1 MRIQLENAC
10 TIVIDFQTGLMPS
23 IKNNEDVEKNAAMF
37 ISGCKVL
44 NIPIMVTQQYTRGL
58 GETTDT
64 IKQALGEFSWFEKT
78 SFSCCGGE
86 GFMESLE
93 ASGKKD
99 IILTGVET
107 HVCVMATALD
117 LVEKGYSV
125 YLLADCVSSR
135 NSYDRKIAMRRMEK
149 AGVVITT
156 AETALFEMLRD
167 AKHPLRKEISALVK

>member
-1 MRIQLENAC
+1 MRIKQENAC

-23 IKNNEDVEKNAAMF
+23 IDNQEAVEKRAAMF
-37 ISGCKVL
+37 IKGCGIL
-44 NIPIMVTQQYTRGL
+44 NIPIIVTQQYTRGL

-64 IKQALGEFSWFEKT
+64 IKEALGEFSWLEKT
-78 SFSCCGGE
+78 SFSCCGAD

-93 ASGKKD
+93 NSGKKD
-99 IILTGVET
+99 IILTGVEA

-117 LVEKGYSV
+117 LVEKGYNV

-135 NSYDRKIAMRRMEK
+135 KAFDAEIALRRMEK

-156 AETALFEMLRD
+156 AESALFEMLLD

>member
-1 MRIQLENAC
+1 MENAC
-10 TIVIDFQTGLMPS
+10 VVVIDFQRGLMPS
-23 IKNNEDVEKNAAMF
+23 IKNGEKIEQRAAMF
-37 ISGCKVL
+37 IKGCKVL
-44 NIPIMVTQQYTRGL
+44 DIPVVVTQQYTRGL

-64 IKQALGEFSWFEKT
+64 IKDALGEFSWFEKT
-78 SFSCCGGE
+78 SFSCCGAD

-99 IILTGVET
+99 IILTGVEA

-117 LVEKGYSV
+117 LVEKGYNV

-135 NSYDRKIAMRRMEK
+135 KGFDAKIALKRMEK

-156 AETALFEMLRD
+156 AEAALFEMLLD